1 MGKSEDVAQE
11 TGQDGRYVF
20 QVLAGEHQGIRRV
33 YKKGEIFRSNY
44 ELDVLF
50 GKEKFQRL
58 PDSGVTSDVEPE
70 RKRRSDVADRVIKEM
85 LPFTFDEASNVTH
98 LFPEAAEHGLAVYKD
113 SLNGYAIA
121 EADAKV
127 KENLAGGVL
136 GSKKAVNAWLKDFT
150 AGYNEAMSD

>member
-1 MGKSEDVAQE
+1 MGKQDEITKESGQE
-11 TGQDGRYVF
+11 GRYVF

-58 PDSGVTSDVEPE
+58 PDSGVSSDVEPE
-70 RKRRSDVADRVIKEM
+70 RKRRSDIAERVIKEM

-98 LFPEAAEHGLAVYKD
+98 LFPVAAEHGLAVYKD

-121 EADAKV
+121 EAEAKV

-136 GSKKAVNAWLKDFT
+136 GSRKAVNEWLKDFT
-150 AGYNEAMSD
+150 AGVDEAMSD